1 MQLNE
6 NVLKQVSTISFHCLF
21 CHGFE
26 ERDSASAGVLAVGD
40 IASVGAA
47 LHLARMAKRLA
58 PTVTIYT
65 NGAED
70 LYEQI
75 ILGLNGSE
83 IKVDKRRIARLE
95 QGSGS
100 EQTRVIVHLEDG
112 TDIREGFLVRLALL
126 VSNLLVQ
133 NAAL

>member
-6 NVLKQVSTISFHCLF
+6 NMLKQVSSISFHCLF
-21 CHGFE
+21 CDGYE

-40 IASVGAA
+40 IASVGAS

-58 PTVTIYT
+58 STVTIYT
-65 NGAED
+65 NGAGD

-75 ILGLNGSE
+75 LLGLNGTD

-95 QGSGS
+95 QGSG
-100 EQTRVIVHLEDG
+100 QTRVIVHLEDG
-112 TDIREGFLVRLALL
+112 SDIGEGFLVCLALRI
-126 VSNLLVQ
+126 SNLLGQ
-133 NAAL
+133 NVVL

>member
-1 MQLNE
+1 M
-6 NVLKQVSTISFHCLF
+6 LKHISTIRFHCLF

-26 ERDSASAGVLAVGD
+26 ERDSASAGVLAIGD
-40 IASVGAA
+40 VASVGAA
-47 LHLARMAKRLA
+47 LHLGRMAKRLA

-75 ILGLNGSE
+75 TLGLNGSG

-95 QGSGS
+95 QGS
-100 EQTRVIVHLEDG
+100 EQIRVIVHLEDG
-112 TDIREGFLVRLALL
+112 SNVREGFLVSPALFISCL
-126 VSNLLVQ
+126 RERSFVF
-133 NAAL
+133 

>member
-6 NVLKQVSTISFHCLF
+6 TMLKQVSSISFHGLF
-21 CHGFE
+21 YQGFG

-65 NGAED
+65 NGARN

-95 QGSGS
+95 QGS
-100 EQTRVIVHLEDG
+100 EQTRVIVDLEDG
-112 TDIREGFLVRLALL
+112 SDIHDGFLVRLALL
-126 VSNLLVQ
+126 ISNILGQ
-133 NAAL
+133 NTVL